1 MKQYKPAVAVYGGA
15 NFDIQ
20 ARCREPY
27 RPGDSNPGTSS
38 MSFGGVGRNI
48 AENVA
53 KLGLSTELVT
63 VFGGDEMA
71 SLLADG
77 CRASGVEVGR
87 SLILPNEATSRYI
100 CIIDEQGGLVGAVAA
115 MDCLNL
121 FGPDELASRF
131 GPGDEADV
139 VVIDANLPP
148 ETIAAAAYRWK
159 DKPLILDTVSVAK
172 ASRAAPVA
180 GRFSMVK
187 PNRRGARALLGLD
200 PDAIGDA
207 SGPAVDGD
215 YYASSALAHAL
226 LALGVREVFLSLG
239 AQGLLWADASGMGR
253 TSPLDLPVV
262 NVSGAGDAA
271 TAALAW
277 ATVQGLDCSTK
288 ATYAVAAASL
298 CASSPDAVA
307 SGMNAVR
314 LVELAKGVRNER
326 IS

>member
-1 MKQYKPAVAVYGGA
+1 MKHYKPVVAVYGGA

-48 AENVA
+48 AENIA
-53 KLGLSTELVT
+53 KLGLVTELVT

-100 CIIDEQGGLVGAVAA
+100 CLIDNNGSLVGAVAA
-115 MDCLNL
+115 MDCLSM

-148 ETIAAAAYRWK
+148 ETIAAAAFRWK
-159 DKPLILDTVSVAK
+159 NKPLILDTVSVAK
-172 ASRAAPVA
+172 AVRAAPVI

-187 PNRRGARALLGLD
+187 PNRKEARALLGLD
-200 PDAIGDA
+200 PDTLDDD
-207 SGPAVDGD
+207 PDGD
-215 YYASSALAHAL
+215 ERAAVSSARAL
-226 LALGVREVFLSLG
+226 LSLGVREVFISLRER
-239 AQGLLWADASGMGR
+239 GLLWVDSGGMGIAR
-253 TSPLDLPVV
+253 PIDLPVV

-277 ATVQGLDCSTK
+277 ATVRKLDCREK

-298 CASSPDAVA
+298 CASCPDAVA
-307 SGMNAVR
+307 AGMNADR
-314 LVELAKGVRNER
+314 LALLAKGVRNER
-326 IS
+326 LS